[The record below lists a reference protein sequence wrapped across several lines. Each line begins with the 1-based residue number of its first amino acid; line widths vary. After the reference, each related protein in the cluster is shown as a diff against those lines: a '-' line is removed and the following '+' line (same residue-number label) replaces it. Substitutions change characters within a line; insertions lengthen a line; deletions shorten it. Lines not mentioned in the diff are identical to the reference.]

1 MSSTSEVFAYQHQEL
16 SAEGV
21 ALGSIAES
29 VPTPFYVYAPR
40 AAVERFRDLDRAFSG
55 ASHLHCVALKAN
67 SQPALLRPLIAE
79 GAGAEVVSGAELA
92 LALGLGVPPRRIVF
106 SGVGKT
112 DRELRAGL
120 AADILLF
127 LVESETE
134 LVVLD
139 GLASEA
145 RRRARVALRLNPDI
159 DAKTHPHI
167 ATGVSTAKFG
177 IDPPEAKRLFGERAR
192 FPNLDLVGVHSHIG
206 SQITELGPLGENARM
221 LASWVAALADLGVTL
236 EYVDVG
242 GGIGIPYHGETSPG
256 FEAYAERVLDPLAT
270 LGVTIVTEPGRVLMG
285 PIGAFVA
292 QVLYVKKV
300 HGKEFV
306 VIDAGLNDLL
316 RPALYGAYHRIVPV
330 RDRGRPV
337 RRVDVAGAVCESSD
351 VFARDRDLEVP
362 ERGEYVAI
370 LDAGAY
376 GFAMSSNYNLRP
388 RPAEVV
394 VDNGSFGVVRRA
406 ETEAYLVARE
416 LGSAS

>member
-1 MSSTSEVFAYQHQEL
+1 MTADVFRYERDEL

-21 ALGSIAES
+21 ALSSIAES
-29 VPTPFYVYAPR
+29 VTTPFYVYAPR
-40 AAVERFRDLDRAFSG
+40 RSVERFHALESAFAG
-55 ASHLHCVALKAN
+55 VAHLHCIALKAN
-67 SQPALLRPLIAE
+67 SQPALLRPLVAE
-79 GAGAEVVSGAELA
+79 GAGTEVVSGAELA
-92 LALGLGVPPRRIVF
+92 LALALGVPPARIVF

-112 DRELRAGL
+112 ERELQAGL

-139 GLASEA
+139 RIAAESG
-145 RRRARVALRLNPDI
+145 RQARVALRLNPDI

-177 IDPPEAKRLFGERAR
+177 IDPPEARRLFGEHGR
-192 FPNLDLVGVHSHIG
+192 FPNLDMVGVHSHIG
-206 SQITELGPLGENARM
+206 SQITDVGPLGENARM
-221 LASWVAALADLGVTL
+221 LASWVSSLTELGVTL
-236 EYVDVG
+236 KFVDVG
-242 GGIGIPYHGETSPG
+242 GGIGISYRGEDSPS
-256 FEAYAERVLDPLAT
+256 FEAYADNVLPPLRG
-270 LGVTIVTEPGRVLMG
+270 LGVVIVTEPGRVLLG
-285 PIGAFVA
+285 PVGAFVA
-292 QVLYVKKV
+292 RVLYVKKV

-316 RPALYGAYHRIVPV
+316 RPALYGAYHRVVPL
-330 RDRGRPV
+330 RRRGRPV

-394 VDNGSFGVVRRA
+394 VENGSFRVVRAA

-416 LGSAS
+416 LGTAS